1 MSAMTEN
8 DYTKAKGD
16 GILDGKTILVTGAG
30 DGIGRAVA
38 IEYAHQGAT
47 VVLLGKTKRNLEG
60 VYDEITDY
68 GYAEPAILVVDLAD
82 PASDAFKTIGAAI
95 SSEFTQLNG
104 IVHNA
109 AELGMLTPWRTMK
122 GHYGTMYF
130 RST

>member
-1 MSAMTEN
+1 MTEN

-68 GYAEPAILVVDLAD
+68 GYAEP
-82 PASDAFKTIGAAI
+82 
-95 SSEFTQLNG
+95 
-104 IVHNA
+104 
-109 AELGMLTPWRTMK
+109 
-122 GHYGTMYF
+122 
-130 RST
+130 